1 VLLSS
6 LLHAL
11 YITVE
16 TVSTNRRKIKS
27 LRRGGYR
34 VRKAETKGSEGRE
47 KSVAVPALASRH
59 LYTVC
64 VCLLMMVSSQAVQ
77 PLLSSTVA
85 APWYLERRH
94 KQVRRAFLL
103 VAFCPRHTALH
114 CTILHCIVLLCIL
127 THTKLLSRNYLL
139 GGCKNTCCR
148 FHSRAITFSSV
159 QRTLIAYQPI
169 TNRLV

>member
-1 VLLSS
+1 MPCMTVNRHFSLMSLLPAVLYRVGQAAVLLSS

-16 TVSTNRRKIKS
+16 TVNTNRRKIKS

-34 VRKAETKGSEGRE
+34 VHRKADTVGSEGRE
-47 KSVAVPALASRH
+47 TSSAVPALASRH

-94 KQVRRAFLL
+94 KQVSG
-103 VAFCPRHTALH
+103 ALISSEPSECVLH
-114 CTILHCIVLLCIL
+114 STFGGWVTFYYTVLHSTILYYTAHVLYC
-127 THTKLLSRNYLL
+127 TLL
-139 GGCKNTCCR
+139 
-148 FHSRAITFSSV
+148 
-159 QRTLIAYQPI
+159 
-169 TNRLV
+169 